1 MLSNVIFHNGHTH
14 HILLEWINTHNYNII
29 EIGET
34 GIKYPR
40 KEVLITNYSSI

>member
-1 MLSNVIFHNGHTH
+1 MLSNVIYHNGNTH
-14 HILLEWINTHNYNII
+14 HILIEWVNTHGYNIV

-40 KEVLITNYSSI
+40 KEVLITNYKTL